1 MEHGYQKG
9 VKTFNLISTHEGMH
23 VYPKLGFK
31 EVVPYLFFSPPANQK
46 TESSNSLIMQA
57 IKEQWQ
63 DIQALDQEVT
73 GEYRSDFLQK
83 YIEDAFVI
91 LDQHHNMQ
99 GFTIPSLG
107 NGYTITRETFL
118 GKDLLRYKASK
129 GESIV
134 VPETNSIAI
143 EEIKKLG
150 YSQCNALPRMIYG
163 ESYSWQPEKIFCRG
177 TGFSG

>member
-1 MEHGYQKG
+1 
-9 VKTFNLISTHEGMH
+9 MH

-46 TESSNSLIMQA
+46 TEAASSLIMKA
-57 IKEQWQ
+57 IKEQWK

-73 GEYRSDFLQK
+73 GEHRSDFLQK

-91 LDQHHNMQ
+91 LDQHHHVQ

-107 NGYTITRETFL
+107 NGYAIAKNTFA
-118 GKDLLRYKASK
+118 GAELLRHKAVK
-129 GESIV
+129 RESIV
-134 VPETNSIAI
+134 IPETNSGAI
-143 EEIKKLG
+143 EKIKQLG
-150 YSQCNALPRMIYG
+150 YSKCNALPRMICG
-163 ESYSWQPEKIFCRG
+163 ESYNWQAENIFCRG